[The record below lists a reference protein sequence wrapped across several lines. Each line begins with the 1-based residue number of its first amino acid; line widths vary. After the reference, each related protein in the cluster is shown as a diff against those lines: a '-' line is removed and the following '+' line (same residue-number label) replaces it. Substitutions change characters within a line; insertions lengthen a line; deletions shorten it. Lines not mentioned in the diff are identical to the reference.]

1 MATAARAIICELAP
15 QKVAAATAPSVPA
28 PPKKRDAGKVVLQP
42 RLCTLRSYGAGS
54 GVVTRRILAGA
65 EEGSGAA
72 DSGGSAASPFFASL
86 ADYIESSRKSQDFE
100 TISGRLA
107 MVSED
112 SSLLPLLVLVHLITC
127 TRWVHGLIFA
137 LLALLQVAFAAA
149 VAVEL
154 TTGSSLFKKLDTMEI
169 EEAAGLCVAVVACA
183 AAFAWASSAR
193 TRIGQMFTLGCNA
206 FVDSLIDNIVEAL
219 FSESELQDWS
229 DDI

>member
-1 MATAARAIICELAP
+1 MAAAARAIICEMAP
-15 QKVAAATAPSVPA
+15 QKAAAVPA
-28 PPKKRDAGKVVLQP
+28 PPRKRDAGKVVLQP

-54 GVVTRRILAGA
+54 GVVTRRILAGD

-72 DSGGSAASPFFASL
+72 DSGGGSGASPFFASL

-107 MVSED
+107 M
-112 SSLLPLLVLVHLITC
+112 L
-127 TRWVHGLIFA
+127 
-137 LLALLQVAFAAA
+137 AFAAA
-149 VAVEL
+149 VAVEF

-169 EEAAGLCVAVVACA
+169 EEAAGVCVAVVACA

-193 TRIGQMFTLGCNA
+193 NRIGQMFTLGCNA

>member
-1 MATAARAIICELAP
+1 LA
-15 QKVAAATAPSVPA
+15 
-28 PPKKRDAGKVVLQP
+28 
-42 RLCTLRSYGAGS
+42 
-54 GVVTRRILAGA
+54 
-65 EEGSGAA
+65 
-72 DSGGSAASPFFASL
+72 
-86 ADYIESSRKSQDFE
+86 
-100 TISGRLA
+100 
-107 MVSED
+107 
-112 SSLLPLLVLVHLITC
+112 VLV
-127 TRWVHGLIFA
+127 
-137 LLALLQVAFAAA
+137 LLQVAFAAA

>member
-1 MATAARAIICELAP
+1 MAAAARAIVCEMAP
-15 QKVAAATAPSVPA
+15 QKVAAAASVPA

-54 GVVTRRILAGA
+54 GVVTRRILAGE

-72 DSGGSAASPFFASL
+72 DSAGGSGAASPFFASL

-107 MVSED
+107 MV
-112 SSLLPLLVLVHLITC
+112 
-127 TRWVHGLIFA
+127 
-137 LLALLQVAFAAA
+137 AFAAA

-154 TTGSSLFKKLDTMEI
+154 TTGSSLFKKLDAMEI
-169 EEAAGLCVAVVACA
+169 EEAAGVCVAVVACA

-193 TRIGQMFTLGCNA
+193 NRIGQMFTLGCNA

-219 FSESELQDWS
+219 FSEGELQDWS

>member
-1 MATAARAIICELAP
+1 MAAAARAIICEMAP
-15 QKVAAATAPSVPA
+15 QKAAPA
-28 PPKKRDAGKVVLQP
+28 PAPARERDAGKVVLQP

-54 GVVTRRILAGA
+54 GVVTRRILAGE
-65 EEGSGAA
+65 EEGSGCA
-72 DSGGSAASPFFASL
+72 DSGGGSGASPFFASL

-107 MVSED
+107 M
-112 SSLLPLLVLVHLITC
+112 L
-127 TRWVHGLIFA
+127 
-137 LLALLQVAFAAA
+137 AFAAA
-149 VAVEL
+149 VAVEF

-169 EEAAGLCVAVVACA
+169 EEAAGVCVAVVACA

-193 TRIGQMFTLGCNA
+193 NRIGQMFTLGCNA

>member
-1 MATAARAIICELAP
+1 M
-15 QKVAAATAPSVPA
+15 
-28 PPKKRDAGKVVLQP
+28 LQP

-54 GVVTRRILAGA
+54 GVVTRRVLVG
-65 EEGSGAA
+65 EEDGSGASN
-72 DSGGSAASPFFASL
+72 SGGSGSAASSFFASL

-107 MVSED
+107 MV
-112 SSLLPLLVLVHLITC
+112 
-127 TRWVHGLIFA
+127 
-137 LLALLQVAFAAA
+137 AFAAA
-149 VAVEL
+149 VAVET

-169 EEAAGLCVAVVACA
+169 EEAAGVCVAVVACA

-193 TRIGQMFTLGCNA
+193 NRIGQMFTLGCNA

-219 FSESELQDWS
+219 FSEGELQDWS